1 MTWTTRYAL
10 ESMMG
15 RSAKADTAKPTVTAG
30 KMRLSNQFM
39 TLNSNEKGT
48 VMVRK
53 FNYSQADENR

>member
-15 RSAKADTAKPTVTAG
+15 RSAKADTGKSSVTGG
-30 KMRLSNQFM
+30 KLRLGSQFM
-39 TLNSNEKGT
+39 TLNSNQNGS

-53 FNYSQADENR
+53 FNSSQANESR

>member
-15 RSAKADTAKPTVTAG
+15 RSVKTEKGKSHNNPAKL
-30 KMRLSNQFM
+30 RLSRQFM
-39 TLNSNEKGT
+39 TLNSNGAGS

-53 FNYSQADENR
+53 FNYSEYDDVR